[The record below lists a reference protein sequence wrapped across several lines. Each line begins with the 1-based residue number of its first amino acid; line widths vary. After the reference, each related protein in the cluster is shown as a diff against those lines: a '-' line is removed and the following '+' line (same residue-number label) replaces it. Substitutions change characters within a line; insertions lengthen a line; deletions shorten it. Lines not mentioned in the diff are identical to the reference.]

1 MVQTVLPYHCVMTT
15 KWIHNNAVINGP
27 FALYSQYFAILPTT
41 GNTHQR
47 ALQVQLVAPNILVF
61 NDNVTVTVAVA
72 LDTAIANGNDH
83 DIIFGLS
90 DGLSFLGFQAYD
102 KDNYPGISPCLT

>member
-1 MVQTVLPYHCVMTT
+1 MVQTVLPYDCVMTP

-27 FALYSQYFAILPTT
+27 FALYSQYFTILPTT
-41 GNTHQR
+41 GNTHQH

-61 NDNVTVTVAVA
+61 NDNITVTVAVA